1 MQENNKQKYTK
12 LLKQKAL
19 ELGFSGVQIAEAKE
33 LTAEA
38 RKLEQWL
45 NSGFHGQMHYM
56 GNHFEKRIDP
66 RKLVE
71 GAKSVVS
78 LMYNYY
84 TPKVQEDTTAPKI
97 SKYAYG
103 KDYHFVVKSK
113 LRELLEYMQ
122 EEVGEISGRCFVDSA
137 PVLERDWAK
146 HSGLGWIGKNTL
158 LINKKQ
164 GSFFFLAE
172 LIIDLDLDYD
182 APIKDYCGTCTRC
195 IDACPTNAINEN
207 GYLVD
212 GSKCISYFTIELK
225 DELPQELKGQF
236 DNWMF
241 GCDICQ
247 DVCPWNRFSTPHQEP
262 EFDPHPD
269 LLTMSKKNWED
280 ITEEVFRKV
289 FKKSAVKRTK
299 YKGLLRNIKFLKD

>member
-1 MQENNKQKYTK
+1 MYNSNQQIYTQK
-12 LLKQKAL
+12 LKQKAL
-19 ELGFSGVQIAEAKE
+19 ELGFSGVQIAQAKE

-45 NSGFHGQMHYM
+45 NSGFHGQMNYM

-84 TPKVQEDTTAPKI
+84 TPKEQEDSTAPKI

-103 KDYHFVVKSK
+103 KDYHYVVKSK

-158 LINKKQ
+158 LINKQK

-195 IDACPTNAINEN
+195 IDACPTNAIDEK

-212 GSKCISYFTIELK
+212 GSKCISYATIELR
-225 DELPQELKGQF
+225 DELPTELKGKF
-236 DNWMF
+236 ENWMF

-247 DVCPWNRFSTPHQEP
+247 EVCPWNRFSTAHQEP
-262 EFDPHPD
+262 EFEPHPD
-269 LLTMSKKNWED
+269 LLTMSKKEWQD
-280 ITEEVFRKV
+280 ITEEVFQKV

-299 YKGLLRNIKFLKD
+299 YKGLVRNIKFLEK